1 MRVFQNIEFT
11 EKQKQN
17 LDELTRVWFIN
28 KKTDDYFHF
37 SLNGTRMNYITDN
50 IEAVYEI
57 HTEEGGF
64 FLTIEL
70 NDNKKGLTRTIK
82 LTEIK

>member
-28 KKTDDYFHF
+28 KKQMITFI
-37 SLNGTRMNYITDN
+37 SL
-50 IEAVYEI
+50 
-57 HTEEGGF
+57 
-64 FLTIEL
+64 LTVL
-70 NDNKKGLTRTIK
+70 V
-82 LTEIK
+82 

>member
-1 MRVFQNIEFT
+1 
-11 EKQKQN
+11 
-17 LDELTRVWFIN
+17 
-28 KKTDDYFHF
+28 
-37 SLNGTRMNYITDN
+37 MNYITDN